1 MPFDNFEV
9 FRASSQRWH
18 TYVTRVLYKKLLHFL
33 HAFEG
38 TTGCVVSRGRQAVLC
53 HGNPLQRQVASG
65 DRNVL
70 GVDLTFSGT

>member
-18 TYVTRVLYKKLLHFL
+18 TYVTRVLYKKVLHFL

-38 TTGCVVSRGRQAVLC
+38 TGCVFSRGRQAVLC
-53 HGNPLQRQVASG
+53 HGNPLQPGKWRQATETCWG
-65 DRNVL
+65 L
-70 GVDLTFSGT
+70 I